1 MPLLYG
7 AKLAKE
13 RDCYAGGRAFGTG
26 GEGEDQ
32 VQDYKKGR
40 ATLESPFPFRAY
52 NRDAARHVAT
62 SAPPIL
68 SLLCLADYPCG
79 AGIRARAAIDAKARV
94 NLVDAPFAYGIHW
107 ANGNARPAGHAI
119 LRNHIRHRF
128 SSLLLVSNCTAKV
141 GAILRPCATQSVH
154 LGNTE
159 VV

>member
-40 ATLESPFPFRAY
+40 ATLESPFPFCAY

-62 SAPPIL
+62 SAPPFYPYCAWLITPVGQASAHEPQSMQRLGSIL
-68 SLLCLADYPCG
+68 
-79 AGIRARAAIDAKARV
+79 
-94 NLVDAPFAYGIHW
+94 
-107 ANGNARPAGHAI
+107 
-119 LRNHIRHRF
+119 
-128 SSLLLVSNCTAKV
+128 
-141 GAILRPCATQSVH
+141 
-154 LGNTE
+154 
-159 VV
+159 